1 MKIEEWKEK
10 REQKVRGRKRSKK
23 YAVAAV
29 AAVVV
34 IVVGGRE
41 ANTIFF
47 R

>member
-10 REQKVRGRKRSKK
+10 HEQKVRGRKRSKK

-29 AAVVV
+29 VV
-34 IVVGGRE
+34 VVGGRE

>member
-10 REQKVRGRKRSKK
+10 HEQKVRGRKRSKK

-29 AAVVV
+29 VVV
-34 IVVGGRE
+34 VVGGRE